1 MKTIRT
7 SFAEGAFLPPG
18 WRPERARY
26 RPAGVSPGRYRPH
39 PVWRPR
45 HGHVVLGDGTAVT
58 LRPLVPADRDG
69 LAAAFAR
76 LSEISRY
83 RRFLSP
89 MPRLSSSLLRFLTD
103 VDQWSHFAWVAIV
116 DEPAGPAGVGVGR
129 FVRLADPAVAEPA
142 ITVIDDYQGR
152 GLGGILLDALMREAI
167 GHGITRF
174 EGVVLTDNAAS
185 RAMLARAGARFEP
198 DGGNVLRFSLDLAQA
213 TATRSTTKMSVS
225 LGPMSGGKPPGP

>member
-1 MKTIRT
+1 
-7 SFAEGAFLPPG
+7 
-18 WRPERARY
+18 
-26 RPAGVSPGRYRPH
+26 
-39 PVWRPR
+39 
-45 HGHVVLGDGTAVT
+45 VVLGDGTAVT

-198 DGGNVLRFSLDLAQA
+198 DGGNVLRFTLDLAQA